1 MLRLVLE
8 TLLVTCHA
16 DNLKI
21 YMIHFQ
27 VTGRPMRVLTTVT
40 VMNTEV
46 EAISSWAFEHGLKLN
61 KNRTQ
66 TVVLGHP
73 KFLKK
78 CGTLQSPID
87 SF

>member
-1 MLRLVLE
+1 
-8 TLLVTCHA
+8 
-16 DNLKI
+16 
-21 YMIHFQ
+21 
-27 VTGRPMRVLTTVT
+27 
-40 VMNTEV
+40 MNIEV

-78 CGTLQSPID
+78 NVGLYNRPLTYSEQPFTTLYSIK
-87 SF
+87 